1 MANQNYVMP
10 IKFNHRNEIDALRAI
25 AVLAVIGFHFFPS
38 VFPYGFLGVD
48 LFL

>member
-1 MANQNYVMP
+1 MMP
-10 IKFNHRNEIDALRAI
+10 TKFSHRNEIDALRAS
-25 AVLAVIGFHFFPS
+25 AVLAVIGFHFFQN

>member
-1 MANQNYVMP
+1 MH
-10 IKFNHRNEIDALRAI
+10 IKFNHRSDIDALRAL

-48 LFL
+48 LFLSFQGI